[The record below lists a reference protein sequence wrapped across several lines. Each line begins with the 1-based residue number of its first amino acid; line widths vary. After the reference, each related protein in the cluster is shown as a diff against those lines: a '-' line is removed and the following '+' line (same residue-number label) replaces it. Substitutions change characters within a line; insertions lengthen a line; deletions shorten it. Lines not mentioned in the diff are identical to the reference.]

1 MRALRQTLAGIGAAP
16 LVGLGVLLSL
26 LALPF
31 LTIVALAVS
40 GLGTDALPSRI
51 IARTLTE
58 TSLLLIGVATL
69 TLVTGT
75 ATAWL
80 VTMYR
85 FPGRALVDRLLVLP
99 LAIPTYIV
107 AYAYVELLDYSG
119 PVQRSLRALMGYSS
133 ARDYWF
139 PDIRSLGGGI
149 FVMSAVLYPYVYL
162 TARAS
167 FVQQSV
173 CVLEVART
181 LGRTSLGAFGSV
193 ALPLARP
200 ALTAGVALVLMETL
214 NDLGAAQYLGINSLS
229 VSIYST
235 WLQRGSLQGAA
246 QIAMVALVIVLVLLT
261 LERYARSGGVQ
272 HTTGRMR
279 AIPFQDLSG
288 WRGLLALGASLLPVI
303 IGLVVPVAMLLARA
317 LVHHE
322 TLLTGAFWRAAAN
335 SVMLSLVAA
344 SICVAVALTVAY
356 ARRIARSPFM
366 TTTGTA
372 AGLGYALPGTILA
385 LGLLYPLAAFD
396 NRVDALLRT
405 TLGISSGLLVSGG
418 IGIVIFAYVIRFLS
432 VSMASIDSGLD
443 RLSPNLDAAARA
455 LGETAWSALL
465 RVHVPLLVPALGAGA
480 LLVFVDCMKELPA
493 TLLLRPFDFDT
504 LATHVYALAALE
516 QFEAAAVGA
525 LAIVA
530 AGLLPLLLLHRAI
543 AGGRV

>member
-16 LVGLGVLLSL
+16 LVGLAVLLSL

-31 LTIVALAVS
+31 LTIVALAIS

-58 TSLLLIGVATL
+58 TGLLLIGVATL

-279 AIPFQDLSG
+279 AIPFQDLGG

-396 NRVDALLRT
+396 NRVDALLRA

-504 LATHVYALAALE
+504 LATHVYSLAALE